1 MYVCACVCE
10 QAKRIVQGSAKYAD
24 AVKDV
29 DIDEEYVAEKL
40 TPQRPAR
47 LGLGA
52 KHLPHARAAA
62 LLDPLKKFVAGNNV
76 PLRSASG
83 AAASAS
89 SGAATAGGTE
99 TSRRGRR
106 SDGCEDDDD
115 RETGRATSIGAANGK
130 KRKSKA
136 ACFDPKR
143 DRNAALSMRSG
154 ATGKKKKKKK

>member
-1 MYVCACVCE
+1 M
-10 QAKRIVQGSAKYAD
+10 QSSAKYAD
-24 AVKDV
+24 AVKGV
-29 DIDEEYVAEKL
+29 DIDEEYVAEKHA
-40 TPQRPAR
+40 PQRPAR

-62 LLDPLKKFVAGNNV
+62 LLDPLKKFVAGNNA
-76 PLRSASG
+76 PLRSTSG

-89 SGAATAGGTE
+89 GAAAAADGTE

-106 SDGCEDDDD
+106 NDGCEDGDDD
-115 RETGRATSIGAANGK
+115 VDDDDEREIGRATSIGAANGK

-136 ACFDPKR
+136 VGFDPKR

-154 ATGKKKKKKK
+154 ATGKKKNKKKKK